1 MTAAMLIIGV
11 LFGVAL
17 TVTLA
22 IFGLLSMDGRFTDNA
37 KAAAAQ
43 ALAWLTG
50 RRGRAPVPLLAP
62 NPESEARVR
71 GLQEEIRVMQRL
83 MEQARAEHASLSGES
98 ERIRVELAAASAA
111 LGERDRTVAELEARV
126 QEERAK
132 CVQLHDSLAERCAE
146 LARSRRDVKDLAT
159 ELSVLQ
165 SGAGFLE
172 EKVR

>member
-1 MTAAMLIIGV
+1 
-11 LFGVAL
+11 
-17 TVTLA
+17 
-22 IFGLLSMDGRFTDNA
+22 MDGRFMDNA
-37 KAAAAQ
+37 KVAAAQ
-43 ALAWLTG
+43 ALAGLTG
-50 RRGRAPVPLLAP
+50 RRRTTVALVAP

-98 ERIRVELAAASAA
+98 ERVRVELAAASAA

-132 CVQLHDSLAERCAE
+132 CVQLHDSLSERCAE
-146 LARSRRDVKDLAT
+146 LARSRREVKDLET

>member
-17 TVTLA
+17 SVTLA
-22 IFGLLSMDGRFTDNA
+22 TFGLLSMDGRFTDNA

-43 ALAWLTG
+43 ALAWMTG
-50 RRGRAPVPLLAP
+50 RRPRATANLAVA
-62 NPESEARVR
+62 NPESDTRVR
-71 GLQEEIRVMQRL
+71 GLQEEVRVMQRL

-98 ERIRVELAAASAA
+98 ERIRVAVAAANAA
-111 LGERDRTVAELEARV
+111 LGERDRAVAELEGRV

-146 LARSRRDVKDLAT
+146 LARSRREVKDLET
-159 ELSVLQ
+159 ELSVMQ